1 MNHILRTA
9 ALALILVSGSALA
22 GGDAIKS
29 TLSAQQGKRV
39 TVQLRSGQEL
49 TGTVQA
55 VDADTVKLA
64 ELSGKEFFD
73 ATVRLEAVDAVI
85 ARARDK

>member
-1 MNHILRTA
+1 MKALRLA
-9 ALALILVSGSALA
+9 ALALVLASSSAFA
-22 GGDAIKS
+22 AGDAIKS
-29 TLSAQQGKRV
+29 ALSAQQGKKV

-64 ELSGKEFFD
+64 ELSGKEFYD
-73 ATVRLEAVDAVI
+73 ATVRIESVDAVI